1 MKVAVAHIRLRTIVL
16 GCQWEAPALFHSD
29 SVSVM
34 SGIVSNES
42 LWNLTLESGRA
53 RGGINLESDCTSGA
67 SIT

>member
-1 MKVAVAHIRLRTIVL
+1 MKAAVAHIRLRTIVL

-42 LWNLTLESGRA
+42 LWYLTLESGRA
-53 RGGINLESDCTSGA
+53 REGD
-67 SIT
+67 